1 MRSPAVPALA
11 LALVMAVTGCG
22 GPGADRTTIAIGD
35 TTWTVL
41 LAPDDGMR
49 GRPDF
54 DGADGML
61 FAFKKEVDPRT
72 IVWVMDGVAFPLD
85 IAWFDGDGD
94 LVDTMTMPV
103 CQAEPCPQHQATG
116 PYRWAIEAPVGA
128 FAEFD
133 AHDRLDL
140 VP

>member
-1 MRSPAVPALA
+1 MVLSLLFVLGA
-11 LALVMAVTGCG
+11 CG
-22 GPGADRTTIAIGD
+22 GPGSDRTTVAIGD
-35 TTWTVL
+35 ATWTVL

-94 LVDTMTMPV
+94 LVETMTMPT
-103 CQAEPCPQHQATG
+103 CPAEPCPRHQAAE

-128 FAEFD
+128 FAEFGSD
-133 AHDRLDL
+133 DRLDL
-140 VP
+140 DP